1 MSGQHEEDAKDR
13 CARAIDRVC
22 ATPDRRPIYEWAREH
37 VALPGAFTVTG
48 NFNVEI
54 SRHLV
59 GVFDALQDD
68 LVRSVTLMKP
78 TRGGGSMIADVW
90 FPWVIANDPGPMMW
104 NHQTDAVAGDMAGDR
119 LMPILERCA
128 PVAALFPD
136 DRHKKRKTEIQ
147 FTSGVTLYVQGPSV
161 SNLQSKGIRYQ
172 VNSEVWIWK
181 SGRLGDAHARVGDFE
196 QIQSSKVFNESQ
208 AGLEDDD
215 FHMAWRQG
223 NQCEWC
229 VPCLSC
235 GHVQPLKWSGSRLD
249 GTKFGMRWDDGP
261 ECRDSAGR
269 WNLGAVL
276 PTIRYECA
284 KCGHPHL
291 DNARTR
297 AEWNRLGRYVA
308 MNPRAARR
316 DASFHFNAIVVRS
329 WEKLVGK
336 FLAAM
341 EAYHDRGA
349 TEPLQEFTQKD
360 LAEPWA
366 EKGLAPGVQQEA
378 YEVESDWPEEAYRF
392 LTVDVQAEGVFWAV
406 VRAWAKSGE
415 SRRLWFGKLHGWG
428 EVRAMQERW
437 KVKDNKVLVDSGYE
451 AKEVYGQCVK
461 WGWVAVKGDSRD
473 KFDWIVVRKGQRIAV
488 QRSFSEVKRGDPEK
502 GGLHQA
508 RRFAALHLFSDPVM
522 QDRLDRFRSGRMGK
536 WLLPAGPKD
545 SAAEEEYLRQLSA
558 EFKKR
563 VVMPAS
569 GRVEFRYIRKGDN
582 HLRDCEK
589 FQVLAATMLGIC
601 RDGAEEEVS
610 EQSSSRGAT

>member
-1 MSGQHEEDAKDR
+1 MQGEPSGL
-13 CARAIDRVC
+13 ARALNPLAWRV
-22 ATPDRRPIYEWAREH
+22 PDRRPIYEWAREH

-48 NFNVEI
+48 TFNVEI

-119 LMPILERCA
+119 LMPILERCE
-128 PVAALFPD
+128 PVRKLFPE

-147 FTSGVTLYVQGPSV
+147 FTSGVTLYVQGPSI

-215 FHMAWRQG
+215 LHLAWKQG

-235 GHVQPLKWSGSRLD
+235 GHVQALKWSGSRLD

-261 ECRDSAGR
+261 ECRDAAGR
-269 WNLGAVL
+269 WNMSAVL
-276 PTIRYECA
+276 PTIRYECE

-329 WEKLVGK
+329 WEKLVVK

-341 EAYHDRGA
+341 ESYHDRGA

-366 EKGLAPGVQQEA
+366 EKGLSPGVQQEA
-378 YEVESDWPEEAYRF
+378 YEVESDWPEEAFRF

-437 KVKDNKVLVDSGYE
+437 KVKYNKVLVDSGYE

-461 WGWVAVKGDSRD
+461 WGWIAVKGEDRPYYVHFVT
-473 KFDWIVVRKGQRIAV
+473 KGGKKEAVR
-488 QRSFSEVKRGDPEK
+488 RSYSELKKGDPEK
-502 GGLHQA
+502 GGLHQQ
-508 RRFAALHLFSDPVM
+508 RRFAPLVCWSNPVIK
-522 QDRLDRFRSGRMGK
+522 DRLKRFRDGKMGK
-536 WLLPAGPKD
+536 WLLPAGTSD
-545 SAAEEEYLRQLSA
+545 SAAEEEYLKQLGN

-563 VVMPAS
+563 VVMPS
-569 GRVEFRYIRKGDN
+569 TGRVEWRWIRKGDN
-582 HLRDCEK
+582 HLFDCEAL
-589 FQVLAATMLGIC
+589 QVLAATIVKIC
-601 RDGAEEEVS
+601 RDGAEEGDVT
-610 EQSSSRGAT
+610 EQTSAPGAT